1 MQITYSRQEMMAV
14 FLARDLRDGEHLQV
28 GYALPVAEAATRLAH
43 HAWTKYGFNFFGS
56 TNECSQFRLYS
67 YAKFG
72 WDN

>member
-43 HAWTKYGFNFFGS
+43 IMHGPNMDLIFLGARMNVHNLDYIPTRIRMG
-56 TNECSQFRLYS
+56 
-67 YAKFG
+67 
-72 WDN
+72 